1 MTDLKKRIKEDDLI
15 AMPMSEVF
23 QLVKDIESI
32 CNQTMKDLTIYSDNM
47 KVIDGFIKNNIS
59 A

>member
-1 MTDLKKRIKEDDLI
+1 MTDLKKRIKEDDLN

-32 CNQTMKDLTIYSDNM
+32 CNQTMEDLTIYSDNM
-47 KVIDGFIKNNIS
+47 KVIHRFIKNNMS